1 MNELHESFKQTASY
15 WHYRDDIYLLDDT
28 QEDTRHA
35 LFPIVAGREV
45 MTDKIVFLICIAGSV
60 DLQLNYHHLHI
71 STDNALIVLPGMIIE
86 TQEISSNFRSMIL
99 LLSEK
104 FTNSLN
110 LENPFR
116 TLLSILRCPTV
127 QLPNGMTDSFRNLFG
142 MLGGILQQPSHPHI
156 EQVVRLLFE
165 AYFYGI
171 GSYLH
176 DSGSQ
181 KVITAAEQHTEEF
194 LRLVEKHFRE
204 PHSLTWY
211 AEQLNIHPKRL
222 SICVHKTTHQT
233 ATEWIDRHRLIEACK
248 LLRTSHTPVK
258 QVAALLGF
266 PNQSTFGTWFKRQTG
281 TCPRSFASK

>member
-1 MNELHESFKQTASY
+1 MTNRDLEVVNFDNLRTVDRERRINQRGEKWPLDNQLINNHRIRIESV
-15 WHYRDDIYLLDDT
+15 
-28 QEDTRHA
+28 
-35 LFPIVAGREV
+35 VA
-45 MTDKIVFLICIAGSV
+45 
-60 DLQLNYHHLHI
+60 DL
-71 STDNALIVLPGMIIE
+71 SD
-86 TQEISSNFRSMIL
+86 
-99 LLSEK
+99 
-104 FTNSLN
+104 
-110 LENPFR
+110 
-116 TLLSILRCPTV
+116 LLSILRCPTV

-142 MLGGILQQPSHPHI
+142 MLGGILQQTSHPHI

-171 GSYLH
+171 GPYLH

-204 PHSLTWY
+204 PHSLIWY